1 MPNSNSAVVRPTP
14 AFRRNDSKQIGFNS
28 ETTVTAEPAAPVAPR
43 QAGGN
48 RSVGTKRSLVE
59 PLENRTHLSVSQDAA
74 GFTVVTPQNGS
85 QRIYVSPRGN
95 DAANGLSPSS
105 PVKTIAKGL
114 SKLRNGTGDQVLIE
128 RGQSY
133 SGGLGFFSKWGRSPQ
148 EPLFIG
154 TYGSGARPVLN
165 TGSSQALTIGTRG
178 GIANVVIQGLKFQPS
193 NTASVDGISIAGKA
207 DRVLIEDCEITRYVN
222 NVVLQKWFGPVT
234 NIGLRRNVITDSFT
248 RSGGNSEGLFAEAVN
263 GLTLDGNVFDHNGW
277 GNGRPQTI
285 FNHNAYVRSTTTG
298 LVAINNVFSNAS
310 SHGLQAR
317 SGGHI
322 QNNVFIDNPTG
333 MSFGLV
339 NGSPV
344 TPGGVSGR
352 VVNNVFMGTKNIG
365 TQIRGVAI
373 EAGNIRASGTTI
385 SGNVIA
391 NGSSTTKLPGI
402 QLGWGSGNSNA
413 YQAVGIN
420 DLSMA
425 NNVVYRWSVG
435 LWVVYG
441 QAPGSGQK
449 ALNNLRVTNN
459 HFQEIA
465 QAGAINPGATAGT
478 YSGNYY
484 TTVLQNRAAKN
495 VGASRVKVNYAD
507 PSRTPGKMVGGS
519 NQTFVS
525 LARTQGKTN
534 WKSNLKA
541 ENVVAYV
548 KGGFSVTGT
557 FAIR

>member
-14 AFRRNDSKQIGFNS
+14 AFRRNVNKMFGLIRGM
-28 ETTVTAEPAAPVAPR
+28 TVAAEPAAPVVSRRP
-43 QAGGN
+43 AGS
-48 RSVGTKRSLVE
+48 RSHVE
-59 PLENRTHLSVSQDAA
+59 RLESRTHLSVSQDGA

-85 QRIYVSPRGN
+85 LRYYVSPNGN
-95 DAANGLSPSS
+95 DNNSGTSPGS
-105 PVKTIAKGL
+105 PVRTIAKGI
-114 SKLRNGTGDQVLIE
+114 SKLRTGTGDQLLIE
-128 RGQSY
+128 RGKSY
-133 SGGLGFFSKWGRSPQ
+133 SGGLGFFNKDGRNAS
-148 EPLFIG
+148 EPLYIG

-165 TGSSQALTIGTRG
+165 TGSSQAISIGTRSG
-178 GIANVVIQGLKFQPS
+178 VSNLVVQGLKFQPDS
-193 NTASVDGISIAGKA
+193 SASVNGVSILGVA
-207 DRVLIEDCEITRYVN
+207 DRVLFEDCEITRYVN
-222 NVVLQKWFGPVT
+222 NVVLDKYFGPIT
-234 NIGLRRNVITDSFT
+234 NIGFRRNVITDSFT

-298 LVAINNVFSNAS
+298 LVAVNNVFSNAS

-322 QNNVFIDNPTG
+322 ANNVFIDNPIG
-333 MSFGLV
+333 LSFGLV

-344 TPGGVSGR
+344 TPGGVSGQ

-365 TQIRGVAI
+365 SQIRGVAV
-373 EAGNIRASGTTI
+373 EAGNIKRGGTTI

-391 NGSSTTKLPGI
+391 NGAATTKLPGI
-402 QLGWGSGNSNA
+402 QLTWGSGNANA
-413 YQAVGIN
+413 STAVGIN
-420 DLSMA
+420 DLTMA

-441 QAPGSGQK
+441 QAPGTGQR
-449 ALNNLRVTNN
+449 ALNNLRVGNN
-459 HFQEIA
+459 HFQEIQ

-478 YSGNYY
+478 YAGNFY

-495 VGASRVKVNYAD
+495 VGAARVKVNYAD
-507 PSRTPGKMVGGS
+507 ASRTPGKMVGGS

-525 LARTQGKTN
+525 LARSQGKTN
-534 WKSNLKA
+534 WRMNLKA

-557 FAIR
+557 YAIR